1 MQNNFREIIN
11 YRAGV
16 EIALPKILSFGM
28 NYFCV
33 VVIVILHHLLKNDPK
48 EYNQENISVGLGMYF
63 DQDVSFDLAIVNGN
77 WKTYH
82 NNYSIRGMVDPS
94 RTNETITT
102 SILNFTLTYRF

>member
-1 MQNNFREIIN
+1 
-11 YRAGV
+11 
-16 EIALPKILSFGM
+16 
-28 NYFCV
+28 
-33 VVIVILHHLLKNDPK
+33 
-48 EYNQENISVGLGMYF
+48 MYF